1 MKRKPTKQTELTRT
15 QRPHSAGVSLMQAA
29 LQREGQSPYSAAILA
44 AIRETIEDHERR
56 LAKLERGK

>member
-1 MKRKPTKQTELTRT
+1 MKRKPTKQAELTRT

-29 LQREGQSPYSAAILA
+29 LVREGQSAYSAAILA